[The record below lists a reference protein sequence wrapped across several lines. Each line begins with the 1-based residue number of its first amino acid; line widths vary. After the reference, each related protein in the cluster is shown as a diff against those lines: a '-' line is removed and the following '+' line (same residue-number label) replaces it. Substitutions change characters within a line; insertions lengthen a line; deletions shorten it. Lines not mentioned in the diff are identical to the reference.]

1 MLLFVSLIYL
11 LFFQVLRESQNE
23 LTEKPTDGCYISG
36 LFLEGARWGISEH
49 ELTESRPKE
58 LFTEMPVLW
67 LKPAASREKPLTGI
81 YDCPIYKTLT
91 RAGWCFKRFSS

>member
-1 MLLFVSLIYL
+1 MKEPADDLI
-11 LFFQVLRESQNE
+11 
-23 LTEKPTDGCYISG
+23 EKPVHGCYITG
-36 LFLEGARWGISEH
+36 LFLEGAQWGYSEH

-67 LKPAASREKPLTGI
+67 LKPAASRVKPTSGI

-91 RAGWCFKRFSS
+91 RAGKCNVICV